1 MNRVGT
7 GKLREQNDK
16 KIISLLAQYHQV
28 SKKELAQY
36 SGLTVATVGTI
47 LNDFLGKQIVIETDL
62 VQALMGRPAK
72 KYQLNSDF
80 YHSLGVF
87 IQHKLNKNYLVW
99 QVFDALSE
107 LVESK
112 KKELELVDSKLI
124 VNLIE
129 EIVLADQYIKVIG
142 LGIPAVISNDVIIE
156 CDLPELKN
164 TNFKDE
170 IEKRTKIMTL
180 VKNDMNYTAYGY
192 YKSLNKLVD
201 VCYMTFQSNNGPG
214 CGSVINGNI
223 LEGKNSIAGEILYL
237 PFFKYLKLKEFNY
250 LLENVALSIC
260 CVASIINPSVIVIT
274 GKKVEAYELDEI
286 TNICKEY
293 IPSEFMPEIIYC
305 QEYEDDYMLG
315 IKEVMLSSYI
325 ESLY

>member
-16 KIISLLAQYHQV
+16 MILILLAKYHQV

-47 LNDFLGKQIVIETDL
+47 LNDFLRKQIVIETDL

-72 KYQLNSDF
+72 KYQLNKDF

-87 IQHKLNKNYLVW
+87 IQHKSNKNYLVW
-99 QVFDALSE
+99 QVFDALGKS
-107 LVESK
+107 VVNK
-112 KKELELVDSKLI
+112 KRELELVDSKLI
-124 VNLIE
+124 VDLIE
-129 EIVLADQYIKVIG
+129 EIVLSDQYIKVIG

-164 TNFKDE
+164 INFKDE

-192 YKSLNKLVD
+192 YKGLNKLVD

-214 CGSVINGNI
+214 CGSIINGNI

-293 IPSEFMPEIIYC
+293 IPGEFMPEIIYC

-315 IKEVMLSSYI
+315 IKEVILSSYI